1 MPFNPDIHH
10 RKSIRLKGY
19 DYSQAGL
26 YFLTI
31 CVKNTECLF
40 GNITDGKMRLNPI
53 GEIAQAEWLKTAEI
67 RANIRLHESVIMP
80 NHMHSIIEI
89 ISVGADC
96 LRPIDNHDLQ
106 SIDEMGSRSMVQSEE
121 GRMQSAPTLGD
132 IVKGYKSAVTRRIN
146 ELRDTPGGV
155 VWLRNYYEHIIR
167 DESAYLYIA
176 EYVQTNP
183 QRWQQDKFH
192 IP

>member
-1 MPFNPDIHH
+1 MPFNSDIHH

-31 CVKNTECLF
+31 CVKNAEYLF
-40 GNITDGKMRLNPI
+40 GNITDGEMCLNQL

-67 RANIRLHESVIMP
+67 RSNIRLHESVIMP
-80 NHMHSIIEI
+80 NHMHGIIEI
-89 ISVGADC
+89 IPYGADC
-96 LRPIDNHDLQ
+96 IRPIDNHDLQ
-106 SIDEMGSRSMVQSEE
+106 SIDEMGSVLLCGE
-121 GRMQSAPTLGD
+121 GRMQSAPTLGN

-167 DESAYLYIA
+167 NESAYLYIS

>member
-10 RKSIRLKGY
+10 RKSIRLRGY

-31 CVKNTECLF
+31 CTKNGECLF
-40 GNITDGKMRLNPI
+40 GNIADGEMHLNSN
-53 GEIAQAEWLKTAEI
+53 GKIAQEEWLKTAEI
-67 RANIRLHESVIMP
+67 RSNIRLHESVVMP
-80 NHMHSIIEI
+80 NHMHGIIEI
-89 ISVGADC
+89 I
-96 LRPIDNHDLQ
+96 PTDNHDLQ
-106 SIDEMGSRSMVQSEE
+106 SDEMGSVVLCGE
-121 GRMQSAPTLGD
+121 GRMQSAPTLGN

-146 ELRDTPGGV
+146 ELQDTPGGV

-167 DESAYLYIA
+167 DESAYLYIS
-176 EYVQTNP
+176 EYIKTNP